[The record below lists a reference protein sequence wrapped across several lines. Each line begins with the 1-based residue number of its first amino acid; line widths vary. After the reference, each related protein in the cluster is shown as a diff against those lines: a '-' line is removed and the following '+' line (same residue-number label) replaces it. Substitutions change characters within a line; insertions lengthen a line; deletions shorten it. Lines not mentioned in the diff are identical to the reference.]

1 METTDVDVVLRTNGL
16 TKRYGRR
23 LAVDGLDI
31 EVRRGR
37 VYGFLGPNGSGK
49 STTIGMILGLLTPT
63 AGHTELFGIDTRT
76 RRSDA
81 LSRTG
86 ATLEGNSYFPHLSAT
101 DNLKVWA
108 RVSGV
113 ADTRISAVID
123 QVGMAGR
130 ANDKVRT
137 YSLGMKQRLSV
148 AAALLNDPELVIL
161 DEPTNGLDPAG
172 IREFR
177 GLVRDLAAQGKTIFV
192 SSHILSE
199 VEQMCDDVGIVK
211 AGKLI
216 IEQPVASLR
225 KEGAAIEARTSD
237 DERAVEVLRQLPW
250 VRDVARTD
258 GRIVVQA
265 DVARATD
272 VSRALA
278 EASIYLAELRPQEG
292 TLEDF
297 FLEVTG
303 DGGTAVA

>member
-1 METTDVDVVLRTNGL
+1 
-16 TKRYGRR
+16 
-23 LAVDGLDI
+23 
-31 EVRRGR
+31 

-49 STTIGMILGLLTPT
+49 STTIGMVFGLLTPT
-63 AGHTELFGIDTRT
+63 AGHTELFGMDTRT

-86 ATLEGNSYFPHLSAT
+86 ATLEGNSYFPHLSAI

-113 ADTRISAVID
+113 PDSRIHDVIE
-123 QVGMAGR
+123 QVGMTAR
-130 ANDKVRT
+130 AKDKVRT

-177 GLVRDLAAQGKTIFV
+177 GLVRDLASRGKTIFV

-211 AGKLI
+211 AGRLI
-216 IEQPVASLR
+216 VEQPVASLR
-225 KEGAAIEARTSD
+225 KAGSAIEIRTTD
-237 DERAVEVLRQLPW
+237 DLGALKILQQLPW
-250 VRDVARTD
+250 VRGAARSD

-265 DVARATD
+265 DVERAPE

-278 EASIYLAELRPQEG
+278 EAAIYLAEMRPQES

-303 DGGTAVA
+303 EGGTAVA

>member
-1 METTDVDVVLRTNGL
+1 
-16 TKRYGRR
+16 
-23 LAVDGLDI
+23 
-31 EVRRGR
+31 
-37 VYGFLGPNGSGK
+37 
-49 STTIGMILGLLTPT
+49 MILGLLTPT
-63 AGHTELFGIDTRT
+63 AGHTELFGLDTRAW
-76 RRSDA
+76 RSDA

-86 ATLEGNSYFPHLSAT
+86 ATLEGNAYFPHLSAI

-113 ADTRISAVID
+113 DEARISVVID

-216 IEQPVASLR
+216 IEQPVSSLR
-225 KEGAAIEARTSD
+225 KAGAAIEARTR
-237 DERAVEVLRQLPW
+237 ERW
-250 VRDVARTD
+250 MCCARCP
-258 GRIVVQA
+258 GC
-265 DVARATD
+265 AT
-272 VSRALA
+272 SRAPTD
-278 EASIYLAELRPQEG
+278 ASSCRP
-292 TLEDF
+292 TLPERR
-297 FLEVTG
+297 T
-303 DGGTAVA
+303 